1 MTKDEKQQ
9 LESLPGMTP
18 EILKIIRRDYRN
30 YDNLRDWAIADPK
43 VVAYTL
49 DISVARLLLWVP
61 DMLEAAQAAAAMIEA
76 AKVDEK
82 VGAE

>member
-9 LESLPGMTP
+9 LEALPGMTP

-61 DMLEAAQAAAAMIEA
+61 DMLEAAQA
-76 AKVDEK
+76 DEK